1 MSAAIEAFA
10 ERGVMAASVEDI
22 CERAGFTR
30 GAFYS
35 NFGDKDELV
44 LALIDRQTSD
54 VVTRTHQVIRKSIDE
69 QPTGETESGTLIER
83 AAEAFG
89 RAQPLDRDSIV
100 VQEELKLYAVRN
112 PEMIEKFSA
121 FERQTLSSVRELLT
135 DALTRIGREFVLPID
150 DAIDYLA
157 AVEKHATLGVLLR
170 SSSPNELEHPTHQ
183 LSRLLLLL
191 TRPTPGSDG
200 TP

>member
-44 LALIDRQTSD
+44 LALIDQQTSD
-54 VVTRTHQVIRKSIDE
+54 VVTRTHQVIRQSIDE
-69 QPTGETESGTLIER
+69 QSAGATGSEMLIER

-89 RAQPLDRDSIV
+89 RAQPLDRASIV

-112 PEMIEKFSA
+112 PEMFEKYSA
-121 FERQTLSSVRELLT
+121 FERQTLSSIRELLT
-135 DALTRIGREFVLPID
+135 DALTRIGREFILPID

-157 AVEKHATLGVLLR
+157 AVEKYATVGALMKTAN
-170 SSSPNELEHPTHQ
+170 PHDLEHPTHQ
-183 LSRLLLLL
+183 LSRLLLIL
-191 TRPTPGSDG
+191 TRPTS
-200 TP
+200 